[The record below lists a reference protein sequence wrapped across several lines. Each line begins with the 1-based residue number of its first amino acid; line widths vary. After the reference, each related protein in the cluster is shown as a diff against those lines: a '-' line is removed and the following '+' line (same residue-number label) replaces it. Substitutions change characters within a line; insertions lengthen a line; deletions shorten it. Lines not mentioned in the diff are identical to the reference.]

1 MVRAMTDREGTGRTA
16 LITGA
21 SAGIGEAIARVF
33 AEHGFDVVLTARREE
48 RLRIIADEL
57 RGQGVQATYIT
68 ADLADPAAPAAL
80 CEELTRRGI
89 VVDALVNNAGYGVP
103 GFYRDCAWS
112 EHARFMQVMVTAV
125 IELTHRLEPGMTERR
140 WGRILNVASLAGL
153 VPGSAGHTLYGASK
167 AFMIKFSESLTLEHV
182 DDGVHVTA
190 VCPGFTYS
198 EFHDVVGTR
207 EKVRKLPRFMWMDA
221 ETVARQGY
229 RAVMDGVPLCVNG
242 PVNQALATVAR
253 LVPERV
259 ALSIMKRGSSR
270 FRIRPDGSA

>member
-1 MVRAMTDREGTGRTA
+1 MNDREGTGRTA

-21 SAGIGEAIARVF
+21 SAGIGEALARVF

-48 RLRIIADEL
+48 RLRAVADDL
-57 RGQGVQATYIT
+57 RAKGTRATYVT

-80 CEELTRRGI
+80 CEELVRRGI
-89 VVDALVNNAGYGVP
+89 AVDALVNNAGYGVP
-103 GFYRDCAWS
+103 GFYRDCRWE

-125 IELTHRLEPGMTERR
+125 LELTHRLEAGMTERR

-153 VPGSAGHTLYGASK
+153 VPGTAGHTLYGASK
-167 AFMIKFSESLTLEHV
+167 AFMIKWSESLALEHA

-259 ALSIMKRGSSR
+259 ALSIMKAGSHR
-270 FRIRPDGSA
+270 FRIRPEGAGGG